1 MTTPIGFKSI
11 LTLSNRILPSD
22 TAPGFQSPHAPREWS
37 PWDQERAPQ
46 RPSRALLTTGLCTHP
61 SPHHPL
67 FPASHTF
74 VWSILGTWALFSFCF
89 SVGTSSA
96 VGTRV
101 HRGWSGGERRKGKGR
116 ERGRGRR
123 VEKGREEVSNH
134 HPARATTPGAGCG
147 ATPIWAHG
155 PGWGPARI
163 QVPAKS
169 ARLPWDSGGS
179 CSGQGETLEAE
190 KAGRAGARPAPWPH
204 SQDRGLC
211 SEITLVA
218 GPAPREAPGL
228 AGCGRGAGP
237 GQYLLN
243 LLQVS

>member
-1 MTTPIGFKSI
+1 MHRGSGHPGTRRGHPSGHLGLCLRLVFAPTPV
-11 LTLSNRILPSD
+11 RITPSSQP
-22 TAPGFQSPHAPREWS
+22 AIPSCGVSWALGPCSPSASRLAPRLQW
-37 PWDQERAPQ
+37 APE
-46 RPSRALLTTGLCTHP
+46 
-61 SPHHPL
+61 
-67 FPASHTF
+67 F
-74 VWSILGTWALFSFCF
+74 I
-89 SVGTSSA
+89 
-96 VGTRV
+96 